1 MIPATTPCRGRASS
15 ATSSNRF
22 PPRSG
27 STRPAWGGHSLRC
40 SPPAATHSSHKISW
54 TWGVP
59 ARPRREQGKSLCRW
73 PAAVNEQ
80 QFHAHAHDDLA
91 GRIRAPAL
99 QDHRGRA
106 RLRRPAHQ
114 ECSQP
119 DPTRPPGQTCRHRE
133 TRRLRRRRA
142 ASSTAHCL
150 AATGRRRPQRSATAA
165 VVAAAAASASRVR
178 EVQRPSPRAGP
189 SGCGGR
195 CALRA
200 DLDCRAAVHLALPP
214 LLGAGGRGAVQC
226 THGPVLAGT
235 PGTEWGHN
243 PSWGPA
249 DPKGSAVGSSC
260 ASSNA
265 RLPPR
270 AARTRPTAAPPGPSL
285 RVSLAASSWLREIA
299 AAGHAQLQ
307 SAQWTPGRLWVEPA
321 LPCYHRPP
329 RAGLHARN
337 FDASIDG
344 FDASNG
350 SSDASN
356 DGFDVS
362 NDSFD
367 ASNDGFDA
375 SNEGS
380 AHRIT
385 VSMRR
390 MTVSMSRITVSMRRK
405 KVSRRCKTVAMRR
418 TKVSMRRMKVE
429 ALIHYLRPSLFL
441 IDCLVNWILVV

>member
-1 MIPATTPCRGRASS
+1 MPPAPIAFRHAAAARGPLGGGIHCVAALRQRHTAATRSPGPGASRPGPGGNRGRACAVGPQPSTNSS
-15 ATSSNRF
+15 STPTPTTISRA
-22 PPRSG
+22 G
-27 STRPAWGGHSLRC
+27 SEPQHCRTTGAGPAS
-40 SPPAATHSSHKISW
+40 AAQPT
-54 TWGVP
+54 
-59 ARPRREQGKSLCRW
+59 KS
-73 PAAVNEQ
+73 AA
-80 QFHAHAHDDLA
+80 
-91 GRIRAPAL
+91 
-99 QDHRGRA
+99 
-106 RLRRPAHQ
+106 
-114 ECSQP
+114 S
-119 DPTRPPGQTCRHRE
+119 PTRPG
-133 TRRLRRRRA
+133 RRDRRA
-142 ASSTAHCL
+142 DTVRHAGSAGGEQPAPQPTAW
-150 AATGRRRPQRSATAA
+150 RRRPQHSATAA

-299 AAGHAQLQ
+299 AAGHAQRQ

-380 AHRIT
+380 ANRIT